1 MYWKFK
7 LIKDYEWKCKEK
19 TNIIE
24 KDLDFYDDE
33 NKLWLQIFENGI
45 IRVKEGYAWDGCSL
59 KFNILDLFFLGIP
72 DGIRDIE
79 TGKAKTYYASLVHDA
94 LYQFMDHDK
103 MPFKRKDMDRFF
115 LRSMKERKF
124 KMRYIYYFVVRVLGQ
139 FYHCIVKIRN
149 KLSPPKQALIF

>member
-33 NKLWLQIFENGI
+33 NKLRLQIFENGI
-45 IRVKEGYAWDGCSL
+45 IRVKEGYAWDGCSP
-59 KFNILDLFFLGIP
+59 KFNILDLFVLGTP

-94 LYQFMDHDK
+94 LYQFVM
-103 MPFKRKDMDRFF
+103 
-115 LRSMKERKF
+115 
-124 KMRYIYYFVVRVLGQ
+124 
-139 FYHCIVKIRN
+139 
-149 KLSPPKQALIF
+149 SPNPPQADGAPGVCKY